1 VKGIIMTTRRQIV
14 AGAAATVAAAAASE
28 AMAAVASTGQP
39 QLEFAFEARVAVEQP
54 MVVGPSSLGL
64 RREFEAP
71 AGSKHEWLNRSIF
84 IGLAERQAGAAII
97 RVFQLL

>member
-1 VKGIIMTTRRQIV
+1 
-14 AGAAATVAAAAASE
+14 
-28 AMAAVASTGQP
+28 
-39 QLEFAFEARVAVEQP
+39 